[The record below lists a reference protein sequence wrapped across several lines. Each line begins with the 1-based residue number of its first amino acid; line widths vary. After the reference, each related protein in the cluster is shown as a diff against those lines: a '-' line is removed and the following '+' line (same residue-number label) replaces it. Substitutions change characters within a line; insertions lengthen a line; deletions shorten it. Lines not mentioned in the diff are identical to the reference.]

1 MAAVLALAGCQ
12 SHPASSVAA
21 PPPDAGIPDTAMLSP
36 ADLNGAE
43 VKPADSPTIGRL
55 DLCQDGKPVGM
66 DHRLATHTVSALYR
80 VPWTPPDNVPDSE
93 ISETLWRYE
102 PGGAAR
108 FLADLKAA
116 LARCPGPTGDSG
128 VVTRIVSTNLGGDES
143 VLLKLTWTVEQGG
156 PHQHI
161 AYLAVARVND
171 TVVAVRDNGY
181 ENANGDEAR
190 IRSLALKAI
199 HNARTL

>member
-1 MAAVLALAGCQ
+1 VAA
-12 SHPASSVAA
+12 ASA

-43 VKPADSPTIGRL
+43 VDPADSPTIGRL
-55 DLCQDGKPVGM
+55 DICQDGRPVGM
-66 DHRLATHTVSALYR
+66 DHRLATHSVAALYHA
-80 VPWTPPDNVPDSE
+80 PGTPPDYVPDSE

-108 FLADLKAA
+108 FLTDLKAA

-128 VVTRIVSTNLGGDES
+128 AVTRIVSTNLGGDES
-143 VLLKLTWTVEQGG
+143 VLLKSTWTVEQGG

-161 AYLAVARVND
+161 TYLAVARVND

-181 ENANGDEAR
+181 ESADGDEAR
-190 IRSLALKAI
+190 IRSLTLRAI